1 MALPASLLHL
11 ILIHCCRLLIR
22 LVLHIVRTPLWQHVL
37 HHPWSRSFDPILVVW
52 FISHPSMISWA
63 LMILEPQYMIV
74 IALECITSWSSCV
87 YSVFSHQ
94 MRIVNEECDITAN
107 ALAKLESYHPMS
119 CCFSL
124 PMCHVL
130 TIKRISCS
138 DIIQVCCCIRSL
150 SMMLWQRQPVADLPN
165 ETRKGSCC
173 CKLL

>member
-107 ALAKLESYHPMS
+107 ALAKLES
-119 CCFSL
+119 
-124 PMCHVL
+124 
-130 TIKRISCS
+130 IKRISCS